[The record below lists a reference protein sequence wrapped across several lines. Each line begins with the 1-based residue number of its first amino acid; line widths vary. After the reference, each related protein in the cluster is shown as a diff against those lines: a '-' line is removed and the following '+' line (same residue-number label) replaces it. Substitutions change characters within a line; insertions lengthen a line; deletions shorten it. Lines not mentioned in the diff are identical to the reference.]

1 MVTDVCAAS
10 SEWSHLSLSIFSW
23 AQVFSSIFS
32 RTQVISSI
40 FSRVQGRAQWKVN
53 DALLHSW
60 VGRGRVEVGNQD
72 HTRSF
77 SPATCRPTR

>member
-10 SEWSHLSLSIFSW
+10 SEWSHLSLSIFSR
-23 AQVFSSIFS
+23 A
-32 RTQVISSI
+32 QVISSI

-60 VGRGRVEVGNQD
+60 VGWRWGWRWVGNL
-72 HTRSF
+72 R
-77 SPATCRPTR
+77 